1 MQIKIILR
9 YHDTIIKLGEGK
21 GNKIVKTLERLE
33 EIKVGGSANCSLF
46 LESNQ
51 AFMTRPIK
59 LRAET
64 ISFLSFSNHHHMP
77 SSKVQF
83 LIYMRK

>member
-9 YHDTIIKLGEGK
+9 CHDTIIKLGEAK
-21 GNKIVKTLERLE
+21 GNKNVKTLERLE

-59 LRAET
+59 LRAEI
-64 ISFLSFSNHHHMP
+64 ISFLSFNNHHHMP
-77 SSKVQF
+77 SSRHNF
-83 LIYMRK
+83 

>member
-21 GNKIVKTLERLE
+21 GNKNVKTLERLE

-77 SSKVQF
+77 SSKAQF